1 MVLKQVSETL
11 YGVKLTYV
19 GRNSGSVLLGTFQN
33 WKVAK
38 ITRADPSHVMGDYVV
53 VEDRLH

>member
-1 MVLKQVSETL
+1 MVLKQVLEKL
-11 YGVKLTYV
+11 YGVKLTYE

-38 ITRADPSHVMGDYVV
+38 IIRVDPSHVMGDYVV
-53 VEDRLH
+53 AEERLH